1 MYSSLKTVAVFSVI
15 LSVVNA
21 IAAVLTIMFLI
32 PIEGIGYTSLLAI
45 GAFLG
50 STSLLFLV
58 LSFFLFS
65 LYADL
70 SAHEDSNYDDLSS
83 LRKRVDDLEKMLK
96 K

>member
-21 IAAVLTIMFLI
+21 LGAVLTVMFLA
-32 PIEGIGYTSLLAI
+32 PIEAISYTSLLAI